1 MSKKITYSGILLGLN
16 IVLLLISNLISINT
30 MFFMGLAS
38 LIISVIVMEYGVTTG
53 VVFYIASI
61 ILSFVVMP
69 NKSQWLL
76 YTLTFGIYGLVTYFI
91 EKGRPIYTEVI
102 LKLIFANLVAVILY
116 LILKNI
122 VIIPINIKACHRGQL
137 HLPAK
142 PALKRPFI
150 RPIPIIIFSWQ
161 MATELKLFQKH
172 LRNIWHRG

>member
-1 MSKKITYSGILLGLN
+1 MSKKIAYSGILLGLN

-38 LIISVIVMEYGVTTG
+38 LIISVIVMEYGVNTG

-69 NKSQWLL
+69 NKAQWLL
-76 YTLTFGIYGLVTYFI
+76 YILTFGIYGLVKYFI
-91 EKGRPIYTEVI
+91 EKGRPIYTEII

-122 VIIPINIKACHRGQL
+122 VIIPINIITIIVYQVAFLVYDYVYSLFIEYYNEKI
-137 HLPAK
+137 
-142 PALKRPFI
+142 KR
-150 RPIPIIIFSWQ
+150 II
-161 MATELKLFQKH
+161 
-172 LRNIWHRG
+172 NIK

>member
-1 MSKKITYSGILLGLN
+1 MNKKIAYSGILLGLN

-38 LIISVIVMEYGVTTG
+38 LIISVIVMEYGVNTG

-61 ILSFVVMP
+61 ILSFIVMP

-76 YTLTFGIYGLVTYFI
+76 YTLTFGIYGLVKYFI
-91 EKGRPIYTEVI
+91 EKGRPIYIEVI

-122 VIIPINIKACHRGQL
+122 VIIPINIITIIVYQVAFLVYDYVYSLFIEYYNEKI
-137 HLPAK
+137 
-142 PALKRPFI
+142 KR
-150 RPIPIIIFSWQ
+150 II
-161 MATELKLFQKH
+161 
-172 LRNIWHRG
+172 NIK

>member
-1 MSKKITYSGILLGLN
+1 MSKKIAYSGILLGLN

-38 LIISVIVMEYGVTTG
+38 LIISVIVMEYGVNTG

-61 ILSFVVMP
+61 ILSFIVMP

-76 YTLTFGIYGLVTYFI
+76 YTLTFGIYGLVKYFI

-122 VIIPINIKACHRGQL
+122 VIIPINIITIIVYQVAFLVYDYVYSLFIEYYNEKI
-137 HLPAK
+137 
-142 PALKRPFI
+142 KR
-150 RPIPIIIFSWQ
+150 II
-161 MATELKLFQKH
+161 
-172 LRNIWHRG
+172 NIK

>member
-38 LIISVIVMEYGVTTG
+38 LIISVIVMEYGVNTG
-53 VVFYIASI
+53 LVFYIASI
-61 ILSFVVMP
+61 ILSFIVMP

-76 YTLTFGIYGLVTYFI
+76 YTLTFGIYGLVKYFI
-91 EKGRPIYTEVI
+91 EKGRPIYIEVI

-122 VIIPINIKACHRGQL
+122 VIIPINIITIIVYQVAFLVYDYVYSLFIEYYNEKI
-137 HLPAK
+137 
-142 PALKRPFI
+142 KR
-150 RPIPIIIFSWQ
+150 II
-161 MATELKLFQKH
+161 
-172 LRNIWHRG
+172 NIK

>member
-38 LIISVIVMEYGVTTG
+38 LIISVIVMEYGVNTG

-61 ILSFVVMP
+61 ILSFIVMP

-76 YTLTFGIYGLVTYFI
+76 YTLTFGIYGLVKYFI
-91 EKGRPIYTEVI
+91 EKGRPIYIEVI

-122 VIIPINIKACHRGQL
+122 VIIPINIITIIVYQVAFLIYDYVYSLFIEYYNEKI
-137 HLPAK
+137 
-142 PALKRPFI
+142 KR
-150 RPIPIIIFSWQ
+150 II
-161 MATELKLFQKH
+161 
-172 LRNIWHRG
+172 NIK

>member
-38 LIISVIVMEYGVTTG
+38 LIISVIVMEYGVNTG

-61 ILSFVVMP
+61 ILSFIVMP

-76 YTLTFGIYGLVTYFI
+76 YTLTFGIYGLVKYFI

-122 VIIPINIKACHRGQL
+122 VIIPINIITIIVYQVVFLVYDYVYSLFIEYYNEKI
-137 HLPAK
+137 
-142 PALKRPFI
+142 KR
-150 RPIPIIIFSWQ
+150 II
-161 MATELKLFQKH
+161 
-172 LRNIWHRG
+172 NIK

>member
-1 MSKKITYSGILLGLN
+1 MSKKIAYSGILLGLN

-38 LIISVIVMEYGVTTG
+38 LIISVIVMEYGVNTG

-69 NKSQWLL
+69 NKAQWLL
-76 YTLTFGIYGLVTYFI
+76 YILTFGIYGLVKYFI
-91 EKGRPIYTEVI
+91 EKGRSIYTEVI

-122 VIIPINIKACHRGQL
+122 VIIPINIITIIVYQVAFLVYDYVYSLFIEYYNEKI
-137 HLPAK
+137 
-142 PALKRPFI
+142 KR
-150 RPIPIIIFSWQ
+150 II
-161 MATELKLFQKH
+161 
-172 LRNIWHRG
+172 NIK

>member
-38 LIISVIVMEYGVTTG
+38 LIISVIVMEYGVNTG

-61 ILSFVVMP
+61 ILSFIVMP

-76 YTLTFGIYGLVTYFI
+76 YTLTFGIYGLVKYFI
-91 EKGRPIYTEVI
+91 EKGRPIYIEVI

-122 VIIPINIKACHRGQL
+122 VIIPINIIMIIVYQVAFLVYDYVYSLFIEYYNEKI
-137 HLPAK
+137 
-142 PALKRPFI
+142 KR
-150 RPIPIIIFSWQ
+150 II
-161 MATELKLFQKH
+161 
-172 LRNIWHRG
+172 NIK

>member
-1 MSKKITYSGILLGLN
+1 MSKKMAYSGILLGLN

-38 LIISVIVMEYGVTTG
+38 LIISVIVMEYGVNTG

-69 NKSQWLL
+69 NKAQWLL
-76 YTLTFGIYGLVTYFI
+76 YILTFGIYGLVKYFI
-91 EKGRPIYTEVI
+91 EKGRPIYTEII

-122 VIIPINIKACHRGQL
+122 VIIPINIITIIVYQVAFLVYDYVYSLFIEYYNEKI
-137 HLPAK
+137 
-142 PALKRPFI
+142 KR
-150 RPIPIIIFSWQ
+150 II
-161 MATELKLFQKH
+161 
-172 LRNIWHRG
+172 NIK

>member
-16 IVLLLISNLISINT
+16 ILLLLISNLISINT

-38 LIISVIVMEYGVTTG
+38 LIISVIVMEYGVNTG

-69 NKSQWLL
+69 NKAQWLL
-76 YTLTFGIYGLVTYFI
+76 YILTFGIYGLVKYFI
-91 EKGRPIYTEVI
+91 EKGRPIYIEVI

-122 VIIPINIKACHRGQL
+122 VIIPINIITIIVYQVAFLVYDYVYSLFIEYYNEKI
-137 HLPAK
+137 
-142 PALKRPFI
+142 KR
-150 RPIPIIIFSWQ
+150 II
-161 MATELKLFQKH
+161 
-172 LRNIWHRG
+172 NIK

>member
-16 IVLLLISNLISINT
+16 ILLLLISNLISINT

-38 LIISVIVMEYGVTTG
+38 LIISVIVMEYGVNTG
-53 VVFYIASI
+53 LVFYIASI

-76 YTLTFGIYGLVTYFI
+76 YTLTFGIYGLVKYFI
-91 EKGRPIYTEVI
+91 EKGRPIYIEVI

-122 VIIPINIKACHRGQL
+122 VIIPINIITIIVYQVAFLVYDYVYSLFIEYYNEKI
-137 HLPAK
+137 
-142 PALKRPFI
+142 KR
-150 RPIPIIIFSWQ
+150 II
-161 MATELKLFQKH
+161 
-172 LRNIWHRG
+172 NIK

>member
-1 MSKKITYSGILLGLN
+1 MSKKIAYSGILLGLN

-38 LIISVIVMEYGVTTG
+38 LIISVIVMEYGVNTG

-69 NKSQWLL
+69 NKAQWLL
-76 YTLTFGIYGLVTYFI
+76 YILTFGIYGLVKYFI
-91 EKGRPIYTEVI
+91 EKGRSIYTEVI

-122 VIIPINIKACHRGQL
+122 VIIPINIITIIVYQVVFLVYDYVYSLFIEYYNEKI
-137 HLPAK
+137 
-142 PALKRPFI
+142 KR
-150 RPIPIIIFSWQ
+150 II
-161 MATELKLFQKH
+161 
-172 LRNIWHRG
+172 NIK

>member
-38 LIISVIVMEYGVTTG
+38 LIISVIVMEYGVNTG

-61 ILSFVVMP
+61 ILSFIVMP

-76 YTLTFGIYGLVTYFI
+76 YTLTFGIYGLVKYFI
-91 EKGRPIYTEVI
+91 ENGRPIYIEVI

-122 VIIPINIKACHRGQL
+122 VIIPINIITIIVYQVAFL
-137 HLPAK
+137 VYDYVYSL
-142 PALKRPFI
+142 FI
-150 RPIPIIIFSWQ
+150 EYYNEKIKIII
-161 MATELKLFQKH
+161 
-172 LRNIWHRG
+172 NIK

>member
-38 LIISVIVMEYGVTTG
+38 LIISVIVMEYGVNTG

-69 NKSQWLL
+69 NKAQWLL
-76 YTLTFGIYGLVTYFI
+76 YILTFGIYGLVKYFI
-91 EKGRPIYTEVI
+91 EKGRPIYTEII

-122 VIIPINIKACHRGQL
+122 VIIPINIITIIVYQVAFLIYDYVYSLFIEYYNEKI
-137 HLPAK
+137 
-142 PALKRPFI
+142 KR
-150 RPIPIIIFSWQ
+150 II
-161 MATELKLFQKH
+161 
-172 LRNIWHRG
+172 NIK

>member
-1 MSKKITYSGILLGLN
+1 MSKKMAYSGILLGLN

-38 LIISVIVMEYGVTTG
+38 LIISVIVMEYGVNTG

-61 ILSFVVMP
+61 ILSFIVMP

-76 YTLTFGIYGLVTYFI
+76 YTLTFGIYGLVKYFI
-91 EKGRPIYTEVI
+91 EKGRPIYTEII

-122 VIIPINIKACHRGQL
+122 VIIPINIITIIVYQVAFLIYDYVYSLFIEYYNEKI
-137 HLPAK
+137 
-142 PALKRPFI
+142 KR
-150 RPIPIIIFSWQ
+150 II
-161 MATELKLFQKH
+161 
-172 LRNIWHRG
+172 NIK

>member
-38 LIISVIVMEYGVTTG
+38 LIISVIVMEYGVNTG
-53 VVFYIASI
+53 LVFYIASI

-76 YTLTFGIYGLVTYFI
+76 YTLTFGIYGLVKYFI
-91 EKGRPIYTEVI
+91 EKGRPIYIEVI

-122 VIIPINIKACHRGQL
+122 VIIPINIITIIVYQVAFLVYDYVYSLFIEYYNEKI
-137 HLPAK
+137 
-142 PALKRPFI
+142 KR
-150 RPIPIIIFSWQ
+150 II
-161 MATELKLFQKH
+161 
-172 LRNIWHRG
+172 NIK

>member
-16 IVLLLISNLISINT
+16 ILLLLISNLISINT

-38 LIISVIVMEYGVTTG
+38 LIISVIVMEYGVNTG

-69 NKSQWLL
+69 NKAQWLL
-76 YTLTFGIYGLVTYFI
+76 YILTFGIYGLVKYFI
-91 EKGRPIYTEVI
+91 EKGRPIYTEII

-122 VIIPINIKACHRGQL
+122 VIIPINIITIIVYQVAFLVYDYVYSLFIEYYNEKI
-137 HLPAK
+137 
-142 PALKRPFI
+142 KR
-150 RPIPIIIFSWQ
+150 II
-161 MATELKLFQKH
+161 
-172 LRNIWHRG
+172 NIK

>member
-38 LIISVIVMEYGVTTG
+38 LIISVIVMEYGVNTG

-69 NKSQWLL
+69 NKAQWLL
-76 YTLTFGIYGLVTYFI
+76 YILTFGIYGLVKYFI
-91 EKGRPIYTEVI
+91 EKGRPIYIEVI

-122 VIIPINIKACHRGQL
+122 VIIPINIITIIVYQVAFLIYDYVYSLFIEYYNEKI
-137 HLPAK
+137 
-142 PALKRPFI
+142 KR
-150 RPIPIIIFSWQ
+150 II
-161 MATELKLFQKH
+161 
-172 LRNIWHRG
+172 NIK

>member
-1 MSKKITYSGILLGLN
+1 MSKKMAYSGILLGLN

-38 LIISVIVMEYGVTTG
+38 LIISVIVMEYGVNTG

-69 NKSQWLL
+69 NKAQWLL
-76 YTLTFGIYGLVTYFI
+76 YTLTFGIYGLVKYFI
-91 EKGRPIYTEVI
+91 EKGRSIYIEVI

-122 VIIPINIKACHRGQL
+122 VIIPINIITIIVYQVAFLVYDYVYSLFIEYYNEKI
-137 HLPAK
+137 
-142 PALKRPFI
+142 KR
-150 RPIPIIIFSWQ
+150 II
-161 MATELKLFQKH
+161 
-172 LRNIWHRG
+172 NIK

>member
-38 LIISVIVMEYGVTTG
+38 LIISVIVMEYGVNTG

-76 YTLTFGIYGLVTYFI
+76 YTLTFGIYGLVKYFI
-91 EKGRPIYTEVI
+91 EKGRPIYIEVI

-122 VIIPINIKACHRGQL
+122 VIIPINIITIIVYQVAFLVYDYVYSLFIEYYNEKI
-137 HLPAK
+137 
-142 PALKRPFI
+142 KR
-150 RPIPIIIFSWQ
+150 II
-161 MATELKLFQKH
+161 
-172 LRNIWHRG
+172 NIK

>member
-38 LIISVIVMEYGVTTG
+38 LIISVIVMEYGVNTG

-69 NKSQWLL
+69 NKAQWLL
-76 YTLTFGIYGLVTYFI
+76 YILTFGIYGLVKYFI

-122 VIIPINIKACHRGQL
+122 VIIPINIITIIVYQVAFLVYDYVYSLFIEYYNEKI
-137 HLPAK
+137 
-142 PALKRPFI
+142 KR
-150 RPIPIIIFSWQ
+150 II
-161 MATELKLFQKH
+161 
-172 LRNIWHRG
+172 NIK

>member
-38 LIISVIVMEYGVTTG
+38 LIISVIVMEYGVNTG
-53 VVFYIASI
+53 IVFYIASI
-61 ILSFVVMP
+61 ILSFIVMP

-76 YTLTFGIYGLVTYFI
+76 YTLTFGIYGLVKYFI
-91 EKGRPIYTEVI
+91 EKGRPIYIEVI

-122 VIIPINIKACHRGQL
+122 VIIPINIITIIVYQVAFLVYDYVYSLFIEYYNEKI
-137 HLPAK
+137 
-142 PALKRPFI
+142 KR
-150 RPIPIIIFSWQ
+150 II
-161 MATELKLFQKH
+161 
-172 LRNIWHRG
+172 NIK

>member
-1 MSKKITYSGILLGLN
+1 MSKKMAYSGILLGLN

-38 LIISVIVMEYGVTTG
+38 LIISVIVMEYGVNTG

-76 YTLTFGIYGLVTYFI
+76 YTLTFGIYGLVKYFI
-91 EKGRPIYTEVI
+91 EKGRPIYIEVI

-122 VIIPINIKACHRGQL
+122 VIIPINIITIIVYQVAFLVYDYVYSLFIEYYNEKI
-137 HLPAK
+137 
-142 PALKRPFI
+142 KR
-150 RPIPIIIFSWQ
+150 II
-161 MATELKLFQKH
+161 
-172 LRNIWHRG
+172 NIK

>member
-38 LIISVIVMEYGVTTG
+38 LIISVIVMEYGVNTG

-76 YTLTFGIYGLVTYFI
+76 YTLTFGIYGLVKYFI
-91 EKGRPIYTEVI
+91 EKGRPIYIEVI

-122 VIIPINIKACHRGQL
+122 VIIPINIITIIVYQVAFLIYDYVYSLFIEYYNEKI
-137 HLPAK
+137 
-142 PALKRPFI
+142 KR
-150 RPIPIIIFSWQ
+150 II
-161 MATELKLFQKH
+161 
-172 LRNIWHRG
+172 NIK

>member
-38 LIISVIVMEYGVTTG
+38 LIISVIVMEYGVNTG

-69 NKSQWLL
+69 NKAQWLL
-76 YTLTFGIYGLVTYFI
+76 YILTFGIYGLVKYFI
-91 EKGRPIYTEVI
+91 EKGRPIYTEII

-122 VIIPINIKACHRGQL
+122 VIIPINIITIIVYQVAFLVYDYVYSLFIEYYNEKI
-137 HLPAK
+137 
-142 PALKRPFI
+142 KR
-150 RPIPIIIFSWQ
+150 II
-161 MATELKLFQKH
+161 
-172 LRNIWHRG
+172 NIK

>member
-16 IVLLLISNLISINT
+16 ILLLLISNLISINT

-38 LIISVIVMEYGVTTG
+38 LIISVIVMEYGVNTG

-61 ILSFVVMP
+61 ILSFIVMP

-76 YTLTFGIYGLVTYFI
+76 YTLTFGIYGLVKYFI
-91 EKGRPIYTEVI
+91 EKGRPIYIEVI

-122 VIIPINIKACHRGQL
+122 VIIPINIITIIVYQVAFLVYDYVYSLFIEYYNEKI
-137 HLPAK
+137 
-142 PALKRPFI
+142 KR
-150 RPIPIIIFSWQ
+150 II
-161 MATELKLFQKH
+161 
-172 LRNIWHRG
+172 NIK